1 MDEIERKVDHL
12 MKYAEEASEKSEK
25 LNEELN
31 KIKSSVEL
39 ILNRIMV
46 EEVDEKFIKVRI
58 FYSIFN

>member
-1 MDEIERKVDHL
+1 LDEIERKVDLL

-25 LNEELN
+25 LSEELN

-39 ILNRIMV
+39 ILNRIIV

-58 FYSIFN
+58 FL

>member
-1 MDEIERKVDHL
+1 

-31 KIKSSVEL
+31 KIKSSVKL